1 MLNISCESLHA
12 FYCYVKQFC
21 VLITVIQWCCQRW
34 DVHVP
39 INLLLSFHTRISLVN
54 IVTQKMYSFEAVN
67 RTKLPYD
74 VNYSQKLMSTSL
86 KLEEV
91 SIYTQVNNTR
101 RGVFYFYKTW
111 CRVLESIRI
120 FEYFRGRILFE
131 STFFQ
136 RIPALVT
143 SHHRQSR

>member
-1 MLNISCESLHA
+1 M
-12 FYCYVKQFC
+12 
-21 VLITVIQWCCQRW
+21 ITVNQSHCQRW
-34 DVHVP
+34 DGHVP
-39 INLLLSFHTRISLVN
+39 INLLLSYHTRISLVN
-54 IVTQKMYSFEAVN
+54 IVTQKMYSFEVVN

-74 VNYSQKLMSTSL
+74 VNYSQKLMSKSL

-91 SIYTQVNNTR
+91 SIYTQVNNNTR